1 MKSNKQRR
9 QEIKIRRLER
19 ARKKLASL
27 KSASDL
33 QCLPVGTVLA
43 DQSALQHNHSYSPI
57 PLFYVDKPFVCKDC
71 GVEQVWT
78 AAQQKWWYEVARG
91 NINST
96 AVRCR
101 DCRRQERQRKAEARR
116 IHLQGL
122 MVKSLINIGL

>member
-9 QEIKIRRLER
+9 QEIKTRRFER
-19 ARKKLASL
+19 ARKKLAQL
-27 KSASDL
+27 KSTSNL
-33 QCLPVGTVLA
+33 QHLPVGAVLA
-43 DQSALQHNHSYSPI
+43 DQTMLPYTGSYSPM
-57 PLFYVDKPFVCKDC
+57 PLYYVDKPFVCKDC

-101 DCRRQERQRKAEARR
+101 DCRRQERQRKAEAHRV
-116 IHLQGL
+116 HLQGL
-122 MVKSLINIGL
+122 MLKSLINTHL